1 VQQKGSIMKTL
12 IFVLLF
18 SPAFLF
24 AQGAT
29 GLDAISA
36 ALNSGDVETLSKYFL
51 DNVEISIQDKEQ
63 IYTKA
68 KAADVLRSFFDAN
81 KPKSFSQVHKGTSRE
96 SSDQYC
102 IGNLSAVTSDY
113 RVYLYLK
120 VSGNSISIQEI
131 RMDKQ

>member
-1 VQQKGSIMKTL
+1 MKNL

-18 SPAFLF
+18 APAFLF
-24 AQGAT
+24 AQGSS

-36 ALNSGDVETLSKYFL
+36 ALNTGDVETLSKYFS

-63 IYTKA
+63 IYPKA
-68 KAADVLRSFFDAN
+68 KAAGVLRSFFDAN

-102 IGNLSAVTSDY
+102 IGNLSAVTGDY

-120 VSGNSISIQEI
+120 VSGNSLSIQEI

>member
-1 VQQKGSIMKTL
+1 MKTL

-36 ALNSGDVETLSKYFL
+36 ALNSGDVETLSKYFS

-102 IGNLSAVTSDY
+102 IGNLSAVTGDY

>member
-1 VQQKGSIMKTL
+1 MKTL

-36 ALNSGDVETLSKYFL
+36 ALNSGDVETLSKYFS
-51 DNVEISIQDKEQ
+51 DNVEISSQDKEQ

-102 IGNLSAVTSDY
+102 IGNLSAVTGDY